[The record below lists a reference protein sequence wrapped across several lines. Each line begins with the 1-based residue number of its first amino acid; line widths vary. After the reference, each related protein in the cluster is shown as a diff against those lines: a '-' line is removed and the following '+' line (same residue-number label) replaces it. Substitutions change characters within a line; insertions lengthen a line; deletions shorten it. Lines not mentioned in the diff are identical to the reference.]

1 MENTY
6 LGKHHFQESHK
17 MMVKVNCVP
26 QVSQKEY
33 SSSVGNDQS
42 DGEPESDM

>member
-1 MENTY
+1 MY
-6 LGKHHFQESHK
+6 LGKHLLEESHK

>member
-6 LGKHHFQESHK
+6 LGKHLLGESLSH
-17 MMVKVNCVP
+17 NCVP
-26 QVSQKEY
+26 QVGQKEY